1 MSFWCPIVILAKA
14 VKGQEIF
21 GSTDRL
27 YFQKILNGSHLKPHN
42 TGGQVLRLPS
52 SNFLPTCSQP
62 NLGLATPSERVVI
75 CWQWRVCVVSTLPER
90 TPTASLLP
98 QSFFWCTGLKQPRA
112 VAWQSLPNP
121 GQAVL
126 GSCSQVGELILG
138 DFQLLHLSAQAA
150 WTGQAAAAKNQ
161 SQDFV
166 NNLMKVLGALVPAV
180 ANLWAGQTVAH
191 TSTASQKKT
200 RSQVG
205 IFFWSPSQK

>member
-1 MSFWCPIVILAKA
+1 MSFWCPMVILAKV
-14 VKGQEIF
+14 VKGLWIDRSFILLENIEWFSPQAAQHWRS
-21 GSTDRL
+21 GSQAPL
-27 YFQKILNGSHLKPHN
+27 LQLPPHLLSTEPRPRDSIWASCDLL
-42 TGGQVLRLPS
+42 TMES
-52 SNFLPTCSQP
+52 
-62 NLGLATPSERVVI
+62 
-75 CWQWRVCVVSTLPER
+75 VVSTLPER

>member
-1 MSFWCPIVILAKA
+1 MSFWCPMVILAKV

-42 TGGQVLRLPS
+42 TGGQVLRLPPS
-52 SNFLPTCSQP
+52 KFLPNCSQP
-62 NLGLATPSERVVI
+62 TLGLATPSER
-75 CWQWRVCVVSTLPER
+75 CDLLTMESVVSTLPER

-98 QSFFWCTGLKQPRA
+98 QSFFWCTGLKQPSA
-112 VAWQSLPNP
+112 VVWQSLPNP

-180 ANLWAGQTVAH
+180 ANL
-191 TSTASQKKT
+191 
-200 RSQVG
+200 
-205 IFFWSPSQK
+205 

>member
-1 MSFWCPIVILAKA
+1 MSFWCPMVILAKV

-42 TGGQVLRLPS
+42 TGGQVLRLPP

-62 NLGLATPSERVVI
+62 NLGLATPSER
-75 CWQWRVCVVSTLPER
+75 CDLLTMESVVSTSPER

-180 ANLWAGQTVAH
+180 ANL
-191 TSTASQKKT
+191 
-200 RSQVG
+200 
-205 IFFWSPSQK
+205 

>member
-1 MSFWCPIVILAKA
+1 MVFRFYELLVSNAMVILVKV

-21 GSTDRL
+21 GSTDRIC
-27 YFQKILNGSHLKPHN
+27 FEKILNGSHLKPHN

-52 SNFLPTCSQP
+52 SNFLPTRSQP
-62 NLGLATPSERVVI
+62 TFGLATPSER
-75 CWQWRVCVVSTLPER
+75 CDLLTMESVVSTSPER

-126 GSCSQVGELILG
+126 GSCSQVGELLLR

-161 SQDFV
+161 SQDFI
-166 NNLMKVLGALVPAV
+166 NKLMDFLGALVPAV
-180 ANLWAGQTVAH
+180 ANL
-191 TSTASQKKT
+191 
-200 RSQVG
+200 
-205 IFFWSPSQK
+205 